1 MVTDKD
7 HLKRVKELQESR
19 KQKGQDE
26 EREYRRIESGQ
37 TMRTLNCLSVSTS
50 SRVEGGFLLSH
61 SRVIPL
67 IPYPLC
73 QRPLLIYF
81 LIQNNDI
88 MVSCSFC
95 SIASPNKDSQE
106 RFLSR

>member
-26 EREYRRIESGQ
+26 EREYRRSESGQ
-37 TMRTLNCLSVSTS
+37 TMRTLNCLSVSTN

>member
-37 TMRTLNCLSVSTS
+37 TVRTLNCLC
-50 SRVEGGFLLSH
+50 SRVEGGFRLSH

-67 IPYPLC
+67 VPYPQC
-73 QRPLLIYF
+73 QYHCSLL
-81 LIQNNDI
+81 
-88 MVSCSFC
+88 
-95 SIASPNKDSQE
+95 KK
-106 RFLSR
+106 